1 MRKDNRFVCHAADIM
16 AVWFSMRRVV
26 TTLLFSMRRV
36 VTTLLFS
43 MRMARLSRLA
53 RGRAPKGRRGLTPT
67 GTTPDVSTDNI
78 NESEKERKVT
88 LAHGNPLRPCG
99 PPPLQGGGVLPPDGQ
114 TLCCGGFQTR
124 QATGQIL
131 RILALLR
138 MLVTYLAIVR
148 QECRTSYKRKPLRQ
162 LLNSRVWKL
171 SHNPPRFLR
180 ERRWNVS

>member
-1 MRKDNRFVCHAADIM
+1 MSRGICNPMRKDNRFVCHAADIM
-16 AVWFSMRRVV
+16 AVW
-26 TTLLFSMRRV
+26 FSMRRV

-138 MLVTYLAIVR
+138 MSVTYHAIVQ
-148 QECRTSYKRKPLRQ
+148 QECRTSYKR
-162 LLNSRVWKL
+162 
-171 SHNPPRFLR
+171 
-180 ERRWNVS
+180 NVPSSIVKSPSLEAVP